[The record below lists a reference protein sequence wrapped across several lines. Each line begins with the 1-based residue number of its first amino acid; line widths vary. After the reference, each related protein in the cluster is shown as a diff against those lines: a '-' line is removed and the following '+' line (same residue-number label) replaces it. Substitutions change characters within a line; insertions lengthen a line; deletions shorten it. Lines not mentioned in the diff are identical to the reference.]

1 MNDFVEPAE
10 NPLYWPE
17 AGSFTVRDGDETRE
31 SVLTV
36 HELPEVGTFI
46 VTPVPV
52 VARDA
57 DAEGADTVRHCAPN
71 ARDESSV
78 TLKIETAKIAKAET

>member
-1 MNDFVEPAE
+1 M
-10 NPLYWPE
+10 
-17 AGSFTVRDGDETRE
+17 TVRDGDETRE

-57 DAEGADTVRHCAPN
+57 DAEGVETVRHCAPN
-71 ARDESSV
+71 ARDENRV
-78 TLKIETAKIAKAET
+78 MPIITTTKIAKTGAYLPFTTFVPVS